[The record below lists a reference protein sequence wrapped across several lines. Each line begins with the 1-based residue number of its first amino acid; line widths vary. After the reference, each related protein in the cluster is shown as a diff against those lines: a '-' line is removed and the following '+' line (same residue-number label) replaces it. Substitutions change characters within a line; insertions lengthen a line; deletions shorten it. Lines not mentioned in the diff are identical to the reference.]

1 MYRRTLCAAALA
13 VATAGAANADDFVI
27 GLSGALTGP
36 SAGSYAPA
44 IDAMRIYFDRLNKN
58 GGIDGNNVRLVIQD
72 DQGEASRGAA
82 NATRLI
88 NQDGVKLLINS
99 SLSSTYAPMM
109 AESRRAGVPMLFAAS
124 ACPKEVFPPAVD
136 NLFCTTAFAAQY
148 DSRATLAYVK
158 DKAQGEVKL
167 GLVAMAIP
175 VSRGEIDY
183 AEGLAKEE
191 GMTVVGKEVIPPPTP
206 DYTPFATN
214 LKSAGANWVYA
225 WAPWVTQVRSLE
237 SLRQLGW
244 DGDLI
249 AWAHLEAEGELAR
262 LKDPKLHVIGANAL
276 FNEGLPI
283 HKEIEQ
289 AVSEDGSR
297 YPANQM
303 AEGWI
308 AAMVVE
314 AALRKAGPDAD
325 AAGILEAMKSLNVD
339 TKGLRGGPIE
349 WTADNHF
356 RTNQYYR
363 IYQWSDDAIGTVQDW
378 QAFAVGE

>member
-1 MYRRTLCAAALA
+1 MYRRTFCAAALA
-13 VATAGAANADDFVI
+13 VATAGVAHADDFVI

-44 IDAMRIYFDRLNKN
+44 IDGMRIYFDRLNKN
-58 GGIDGNNVRLVIQD
+58 GGIDGKTVRLVIQD

-158 DKAQGEVKL
+158 GKAQGEVKL

-276 FNEGLPI
+276 FGEGLPI

-349 WTADNHF
+349 WTAENHF

-363 IYQWSDDAIGTVQDW
+363 VYQWSGDAISTVQDW
-378 QAFAVGE
+378 QTFAVGQ